1 MYALKWEEDTTYKQQ
16 EVVTLGLNVII
27 YILYMCTPL
36 IHVHVHAL
44 FFVHNVCTCILKQVT
59 VLLDKQRMSP
69 SIQSVQTNASIDRAT
84 PLPSVTITRGE
95 GVAQQNTTQQIM

>member
-44 FFVHNVCTCILKQVT
+44 FFVHNVYMYMYIETS
-59 VLLDKQRMSP
+59 DS
-69 SIQSVQTNASIDRAT
+69 SIR
-84 PLPSVTITRGE
+84 
-95 GVAQQNTTQQIM
+95 